1 MGGSGYRG
9 RRSQT
14 TGGRGHGKPFN
25 SNKTPTTSEGKK
37 ALMEFTPHTIG
48 KHQTV
53 TFDAVK
59 EHILQKLQI
68 DLDDGH
74 DIVEC
79 LRKGINTGIPLAKP
93 ERIIE

>member
-1 MGGSGYRG
+1 MGGRGYRG

-14 TGGRGHGKPFN
+14 TGGRGHAKAFN
-25 SNKTPTTSEGKK
+25 SSKTSTMPERKN

-48 KHQTV
+48 KHQSV

-68 DLDDGH
+68 ELEDGH

-79 LRKGINTGIPLAKP
+79 LHKGYKYWNPIDKTRKGY
-93 ERIIE
+93 